1 MSKRTPEGSR
11 DTINRLREE
20 LASWSELFLL
30 VPPNEWVVEDHVVD
44 EFQTVKQFLQKH
56 SKI

>member
-30 VPPNEWVVEDHVVD
+30 VPPNEWVEKDHVVY
-44 EFQTVKQFLQKH
+44 EFETVKQFLQKH